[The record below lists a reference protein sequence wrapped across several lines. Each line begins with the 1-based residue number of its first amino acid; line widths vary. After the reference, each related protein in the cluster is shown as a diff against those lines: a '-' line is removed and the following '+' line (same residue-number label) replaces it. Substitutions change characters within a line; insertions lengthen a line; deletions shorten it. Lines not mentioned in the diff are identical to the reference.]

1 MKEAAFFILLGI
13 VVVGTTL
20 YVKRP
25 STLFKDGKSDFSI
38 VLCSDASES
47 EQKADRDLQYYFE
60 RIGGVV
66 LPIIPHEQLEE
77 GQRHIYIGFHPQYGA
92 KCKEERPDSLYRGY
106 NWRTV
111 DRNLWIF
118 GDKDKGTLQGVY
130 YFLQWEFDVQW
141 HTPDSVDI
149 PTLKEWTFKNL
160 GLSSREYIR

>member
-1 MKEAAFFILLGI
+1 MKEATFFILLGI

-47 EQKADRDLQYYFE
+47 EQRAAKDLQYYLE
-60 RIGGVV
+60 QIGGVV
-66 LPIIPHEQLEE
+66 LPIISHEQLEE
-77 GQRHIYIGFHPQYGA
+77 GQRHIYIGFHPLYGA
-92 KCKEERPDSLYRGY
+92 KCKEEQPDKGY
-106 NWRTV
+106 NWLTV
-111 DRNLWIF
+111 DRNIWIF

-130 YFLQWEFDVQW
+130 YFLRWEFDVQW

-149 PTLKEWTFKNL
+149 PTLKEWKFKNL
-160 GLSSREYIR
+160 YHGTRY